1 MCTIWQLSRLSNWD
15 FQATEYQIVHIHLEE
30 RGHRDPDRRSDEYG
44 KHGGRNGRHGPAWV
58 TAPAPAPAAV
68 RELARE
74 RAVLVISHRL
84 ANVVDASCIY
94 VLRDGRVVGAGT
106 HGELLANSDR
116 LEGLNSH
123 C

>member
-1 MCTIWQLSRLSNWD
+1 M
-15 FQATEYQIVHIHLEE
+15 
-30 RGHRDPDRRSDEYG
+30 
-44 KHGGRNGRHGPAWV
+44 
-58 TAPAPAPAAV
+58 AAV

-106 HGELLANSDR
+106 HGELLANCEEYGR
-116 LEGLNSH
+116 LWGEQQALEAYGRGERH
-123 C
+123 GA